1 MSALTVD
8 CLGDNMLQ
16 EMYNGI
22 KQKAGDAGYD
32 LIVPERLVVPAR
44 ARAFTIDHKVRC
56 APESSFFLVPRSSI
70 TKTPLRMANSIGI
83 IDVGYRGNL
92 MAKVD
97 NLSDKDYVID
107 AGVRL
112 FQVCLPSL
120 ATPVVSFGSVSVD
133 TERGTGGFGST
144 N

>member
-1 MSALTVD
+1 MSVIVD
-8 CLGDNMLQ
+8 CLNNDSLH
-16 EMYNGI
+16 EMYADI

-32 LIVPERLVVPAR
+32 LIIPERLIVPAR

-56 APESSFFLVPRSSI
+56 AADSSFFLVPRSSI
-70 TKTPLRMANSIGI
+70 SKTPLRMANSIGI

-97 NLSDKDYVID
+97 NLSNKDYVIEF
-107 AGVRL
+107 GVRL
-112 FQVCLPSL
+112 FQICLPSL
-120 ATPVVSFGSVSVD
+120 ATPVVSFGTVGTD

-144 N
+144 G

>member
-1 MSALTVD
+1 MSVVVD
-8 CLGDNMLQ
+8 CLGDNKLQ
-16 EMYNGI
+16 EMYVSI

-32 LIVPERLVVPAR
+32 LIVPERIVVPAR
-44 ARAFTIDHKVRC
+44 ALAFTIDHKVRC
-56 APESSFFLVPRSSI
+56 AADSSFFLVPRSSI
-70 TKTPLRMANSIGI
+70 SKTPLRMANSIGI

-97 NLSDKDYVID
+97 NLSNEDYVID

-112 FQVCLPSL
+112 FQMCLPSL
-120 ATPVVSFGSVSVD
+120 ATPVVTFGSVAVD

-144 N
+144 S